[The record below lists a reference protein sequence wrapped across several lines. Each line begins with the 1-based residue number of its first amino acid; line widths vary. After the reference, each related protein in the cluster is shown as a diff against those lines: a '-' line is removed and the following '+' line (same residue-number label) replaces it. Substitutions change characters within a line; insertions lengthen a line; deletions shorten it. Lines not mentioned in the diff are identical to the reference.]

1 MPLHSSVRRS
11 FRTVR
16 DLVSISAD
24 FYIAMAAGL
33 LLLPLPWISAW
44 LFSALFHELCHYIA
58 LRICGYTVSGIR
70 ISLKGVFMETE
81 ALSAA
86 NEAICAYAGPIGALV
101 LLLLA
106 RRFPRVAV
114 CTIVQ
119 SLYNLLPIFPLDG
132 GRGLGCFL
140 RKLLGDAR
148 GKQAFMIVERV
159 VLFVLLFLALFA
171 YVKLGLGLLPALA
184 VIFIIVK
191 NKKIN
196 IPCKNSR
203 KGLQ

>member
-1 MPLHSSVRRS
+1 MPLHSSVSRL

-24 FYIAMAAGL
+24 FYIAFAAGV

-58 LRICGYTVSGIR
+58 LRLCGYTVSGIR

-81 ALSAA
+81 ELSVAK
-86 NEAICAYAGPIGALV
+86 EAICAYAGPIGAL
-101 LLLLA
+101 LLLLFA
-106 RRFPRVAV
+106 RRFPRIAI
-114 CTIVQ
+114 CTTVQ
-119 SLYNLLPIFPLDG
+119 SLYNLLPVFPLDG
-132 GRGLGCFL
+132 GRGAGCIL
-140 RKLLGDAR
+140 RNVLGDER
-148 GKQAFMIVERV
+148 GKRAFKIVEGF
-159 VLFVLLFLALFA
+159 VLFALLFLALYA

-184 VIFIIVK
+184 VVFLIAK

-196 IPCKNSR
+196 IPCKKGR

>member
-1 MPLHSSVRRS
+1 MPLHSSVRRL

-16 DLVSISAD
+16 DIISVSAD

-159 VLFVLLFLALFA
+159 VLFVLLFLALYA
-171 YVKLGLGLLPALA
+171 YVKLGLGLLPAFS

-191 NKKIN
+191 N
-196 IPCKNSR
+196 
-203 KGLQ
+203 

>member
-1 MPLHSSVRRS
+1 MPLHSSVRRL

-16 DLVSISAD
+16 DIISVSAD

-140 RKLLGDAR
+140 RKALGDAR

>member
-1 MPLHSSVRRS
+1 MPLHSSVRRL

-16 DLVSISAD
+16 DIISVSAD

-33 LLLPLPWISAW
+33 LFLPLPWISAW

-119 SLYNLLPIFPLDG
+119 SMYNLLPIFPLDG

-159 VLFVLLFLALFA
+159 VLFALLFLALFA

>member
-1 MPLHSSVRRS
+1 MLLHSSVRRS

-16 DLVSISAD
+16 DIISVSAD
-24 FYIAMAAGL
+24 FYIAMAAGV

-58 LRICGYTVSGIR
+58 VRICGYTVSGIR

-119 SLYNLLPIFPLDG
+119 SLYNLLPVFPLDG
-132 GRGLGCFL
+132 GRGVGCIL
-140 RKLLGDAR
+140 RNVLGDER
-148 GKQAFMIVERV
+148 GKQAFVIVEGF
-159 VLFVLLFLALFA
+159 VLLALLFLALFA
-171 YVKLGLGLLPALA
+171 YIKLGLGLLPVLA

-203 KGLQ
+203 KGVQ

>member
-1 MPLHSSVRRS
+1 MPLHNSVRRS

-16 DLVSISAD
+16 DIISVSAD
-24 FYIAMAAGL
+24 FYIAMAAGV

-58 LRICGYTVSGIR
+58 LRLCGYTVSGIR

-81 ALSAA
+81 ALSAV

-119 SLYNLLPIFPLDG
+119 SLYNLLPVFPLDG
-132 GRGLGCFL
+132 GRGVGCIL
-140 RKLLGDAR
+140 RNVLGDER
-148 GKQAFMIVERV
+148 GKQAFVIVEGV
-159 VLFVLLFLALFA
+159 VLFALLFLALFA
-171 YVKLGLGLLPALA
+171 YIKLGLGLLPALA